1 MDRLRRKAISAL
13 VAAPA
18 VVGMGT
24 RAANAQGA
32 YPTRS
37 LTFIV
42 PQAAAGSTDTVARLT
57 AQRLGQALGQQVVV
71 ENRPGAG
78 GIIGADLVAK
88 AQPNGYTLLVA
99 GTGIVAINPFLYKNI
114 SYDPVRSFRPVAL
127 IAYSTDVLVV
137 NPAVPVKTL
146 EELVALARARPGE
159 IKYASAGNGTSP
171 HLTAELFQQVTQT
184 RLMGVPYKGSTPA
197 VVATVSGETSMMFTG
212 IASSIGHIKSGRL
225 RPISV
230 SSAERSPSLPDV
242 PTARESGLPQFEVN
256 YWIGLLA
263 PAGTPDDV
271 IEILNSNVNKMLA
284 LPEVREKFAS
294 IGLEPVGGSVSGFAE
309 LIRKDLDVWG
319 KTIAA
324 SNIKGDD

>member
-1 MDRLRRKAISAL
+1 MLASPAIAALGAASAS
-13 VAAPA
+13 
-18 VVGMGT
+18 
-24 RAANAQGA
+24 AQGA
-32 YPTRS
+32 FPTRS

-57 AQRLGQALGQQVVV
+57 AQRLGEALGQQVVV

-114 SYDPVRSFRPVAL
+114 SYDPVRSFKPVAL

-137 NPAVPVKTL
+137 NPAVPARTL
-146 EELVALARARPGE
+146 EELIALARAHPGE
-159 IKYASAGNGTSP
+159 IRYASAGNGTSP

-225 RPISV
+225 RPLSV

-271 IEILNSNVNKMLA
+271 IEVLNRSVNRMLA
-284 LPEVREKFAS
+284 MPEVRDKFKS
-294 IGLEPVGGSVSGFAE
+294 VGIEPVGGSPGDFAE
-309 LIRKDLDVWG
+309 LIRKDLELWG

-324 SNIKGDD
+324 ADIRVD